1 MSTGTRQLR
10 HCIGPCSSLWCGC
23 GCEASLGAVG
33 VDPATTTAELVT
45 EDEVRDK
52 EQTEGGDKDAP
63 VHPSLVHVDEENDV
77 VTEHA
82 DAVAGWAGETGR

>member
-1 MSTGTRQLR
+1 M
-10 HCIGPCSSLWCGC
+10 
-23 GCEASLGAVG
+23 
-33 VDPATTTAELVT
+33 T

-82 DAVAGWAGETGR
+82 DTVAGWAGETGR